1 MKRYLILLLLPGIA
15 APCWAAALAGDE
27 TAAKSGAQLQA
38 QVTQQITAAEDF
50 ESEYIPDFELADTPS
65 APQQEF
71 DISGFQDDE
80 YARGRMAFLFGQYE
94 IAYQTWKP
102 LADHGYAK
110 AQATLGWM
118 YHTGKG
124 VTKDLSTAF
133 YWYEKAAEQDHPVAQ
148 NNLGVFYEQGL
159 FVGKNASNAAKWYRE
174 AAEWGYPFAQ
184 YNLGTLY
191 LEGRGVK
198 KDEKEAQFWLQIAAL
213 QGVDQAVH
221 ALKNMSM
228 SLHGAKPG
236 EANAASISKEPQW
249 TKNDTST
256 VSGKNLPQ
264 HNSPHGSSRYKGI
277 YDRIK
282 SSGQKEQPEGFD
294 YGGSSSI
301 STAKTQS
308 SPASKELKDN
318 SASGSSN
325 VQTGT
330 QTSVQ
335 ADVSD
340 TRKTTA
346 QISSDQDQKIEQT
359 VTEAKSSPPV
369 DDVPAV
375 KPATDELLP
384 GKKFD
389 QWLADAQ
396 IAQKRL
402 KELEKEKKT
411 NSHSLKIYNEE
422 WVREQNP
429 ANFTLQ
435 LARSDKLEWLLD
447 MAKKQPMLNATA
459 YYTAMIDGKKWY
471 FLIYGNFENQKSA
484 SAELDKLPKA
494 LKQWSPWVRKFS
506 DVQSKIQVEMTQEKQ
521 DQQ

>member
-1 MKRYLILLLLPGIA
+1 MKWYLILVQLLSIVTVPG
-15 APCWAAALAGDE
+15 WAAALAGDQ
-27 TAAKSGAQLQA
+27 TAAASGAQSA
-38 QVTQQITAAEDF
+38 QQITATNDF
-50 ESEYIPDFELADTPS
+50 ESEFIPDFELADTPT
-65 APQQEF
+65 APQREF
-71 DISGFQDDE
+71 DISAFQDDE

-94 IAYQTWKP
+94 MAYQIWKP

-133 YWYEKAAEQDHPVAQ
+133 HWYEKAAEQDHPVAQ

-159 FVGKNASNAAKWYRE
+159 FVGKNASSAAKWYRE

-213 QGVDQAVH
+213 QGVDQAVL

-256 VSGKNLPQ
+256 VSGKSLPQ
-264 HNSPHGSSRYKGI
+264 HNSPHGSNRYKGI

-282 SSGQKEQPEGFD
+282 SSGQKAPEGFD
-294 YGGSSSI
+294 YGVSSSMN
-301 STAKTQS
+301 TAKTQP
-308 SPASKELKDN
+308 SPLSKELKDN
-318 SASGSSN
+318 SASGSNN
-325 VQTGT
+325 VQSDT
-330 QTSVQ
+330 QTTVQ
-335 ADVSD
+335 VDVSD
-340 TRKTTA
+340 ARISTA
-346 QISSDQDQKIEQT
+346 QISSDQDQKIQQAT
-359 VTEAKSSPPV
+359 SEAKPSPPV
-369 DDVPAV
+369 YDVPAV

-384 GKKFD
+384 GNKFD

-506 DVQSKIQVEMTQEKQ
+506 DVQSKIHVNMTQEKQ
-521 DQQ
+521 NKQ